1 MYYGAAFCF
10 GASFYNFTAAI
21 LLGAGCSF
29 AGGSITEYIIA
40 AIITGTCSIIATVI
54 GKEAE
59 QLQEYRQEAIG
70 FRQENERL
78 KQEICKIQLKQEIY
92 DQQHP

>member
-1 MYYGAAFCF
+1 M
-10 GASFYNFTAAI
+10 
-21 LLGAGCSF
+21 LGAGCSF

-40 AIITGTCSIIATVI
+40 AIITGACSIIATVI
-54 GKEAE
+54 GKEVE

>member
-21 LLGAGCSF
+21 LLGAGCSL

-70 FRQENERL
+70 FRQENE
-78 KQEICKIQLKQEIY
+78 QLKQQIY
-92 DQQHP
+92 NLQHPQQSWDEPER

>member
-1 MYYGAAFCF
+1 M
-10 GASFYNFTAAI
+10 
-21 LLGAGCSF
+21 F
-29 AGGSITEYIIA
+29 AGGSIIEYIIA

-54 GKEAE
+54 GKEVE

-78 KQEICKIQLKQEIY
+78 KQAMLLKIGILERTRRFIFYCVQRRTSLQ
-92 DQQHP
+92 